1 MTVDLTLKSIT
12 FSISSLATYTG
23 LTLTTLAQS
32 PPPPGITLP
41 PETPE
46 TIEQILP
53 QPAVSPLPSQ
63 SPTPLPQP
71 ELQTPLPQPP
81 PDITSPESDSEA
93 LPQSADR
100 LFIKTI
106 EVLGNTVLHSEI
118 AALIAPWEN
127 REASFEDLLNLRSE
141 ITQLYLK
148 NGYITSGA
156 FLVNNQELS
165 QGEVQIQVVEGELEQ
180 IEITGLNRLRE
191 GYIRRRLELATSP
204 PLNQK
209 RLETA
214 LQLLQLDP
222 LLQQV
227 NAELTA
233 GSTPGRNSLQV
244 QIKEAPAFHAGI
256 ATANNQ
262 SPSLGTVQNSINA
275 SYDNVLGFGDRF
287 SAEYGITAGLN
298 LYDLNY
304 TIPINARNGTLS
316 LRYSN
321 SDSLIIE
328 EPFEALEIR
337 SESRTFSVNF
347 RQPLIRTPERE
358 FGIGI
363 ALDLRRSQTYIL
375 DDIPFSFS
383 EGPDD
388 GESNV
393 TVIRFYQDWVN
404 RSPGRV
410 LAARSQFSFGLNA
423 FDATINDI
431 STDGQFF
438 SWIGQFQWVE
448 QLSPRALL
456 VARINTQLTPD
467 SLLSLERF
475 SIGGVDTVRGYSQNQ
490 GVGDNG
496 IVGTVEVRLPLTS
509 NPRILQ
515 LSPFFEIGTV
525 WNNRDANPE
534 PATIAGLGLGL
545 DWLITSDLSLRLDYG
560 IPLIEVDDEGNSLQD
575 NGLYFSL
582 RYQPF

>member
-1 MTVDLTLKSIT
+1 MKVDLKWIT
-12 FSISSLATYTG
+12 MSISSLATYTY
-23 LTLTTLAQS
+23 LTLNTLAQS

-53 QPAVSPLPSQ
+53 QPPASPLPSEP
-63 SPTPLPQP
+63 PTPPPQP
-71 ELQTPLPQPP
+71 ELQTPQPQAPL
-81 PDITSPESDSEA
+81 DITSPSSN
-93 LPQSADR
+93 R
-100 LFIKTI
+100 IFIKTV
-106 EVLGNTVLHSEI
+106 EVLGNTVLHQEI
-118 AALIAPWEN
+118 AALITPFQN
-127 REASFEDLLNLRSE
+127 REASFEDLLNLRSD

-156 FLVNNQELS
+156 FLLNNQELS

-191 GYIRRRLELATSP
+191 SYVRSRLQLATTP

-233 GSTPGRNSLQV
+233 GSTPGRNSLRV
-244 QIKEAPAFHAGI
+244 QLKEAPAFHAAI

-262 SPSLGTVQNSINA
+262 SPSLGSVQNSVNA

-316 LRYSN
+316 LRYGN
-321 SDSLIIE
+321 TDSRIIE
-328 EPFEALEIR
+328 EAFEDLDIR

-358 FGIGI
+358 LGIGL

-383 EGPDD
+383 EGPDK

-404 RSPGRV
+404 RNAKRV
-410 LAARSQFSFGLNA
+410 LAVRSQFSFGIDA

-431 STDGQFF
+431 GTDGRFF
-438 SWIGQFQWVE
+438 SWLGQFQWVE

-456 VARINTQLTPD
+456 VTRINAQLTPD

-475 SIGGVDTVRGYSQNQ
+475 SIGGVDTVRGYAHNQ
-490 GVGDNG
+490 RVGDNG

-509 NPRILQ
+509 NSRILQ

-534 PATIAGLGLGL
+534 TATIAGLGLGL
-545 DWLITSDLSLRLDYG
+545 NWLISPDLSLRLDYG
-560 IPLIEVDDEGNSLQD
+560 IPLIEVDDEGDSLQD

>member
-1 MTVDLTLKSIT
+1 MTVDLTVRWIAL
-12 FSISSLATYTG
+12 SISTLTTSTC
-23 LTLTTLAQS
+23 LTLNTLAQS
-32 PPPPGITLP
+32 PPPPGVTLP
-41 PETPE
+41 PKTPE
-46 TIEQILP
+46 TIEQ
-53 QPAVSPLPSQ
+53 
-63 SPTPLPQP
+63 T
-71 ELQTPLPQPP
+71 LPQPP
-81 PDITSPESDSEA
+81 ASPLPLQPPTPPPQPQLQTPPSQAPPNITSP
-93 LPQSADR
+93 QSNR
-100 LFIKTI
+100 IFIKTL
-106 EVLGNTVLHSEI
+106 EVLGNTVLNKEI
-118 AALIAPWEN
+118 AALIKPWEN
-127 REASFEDLLNLRSE
+127 REVSFEDLLNLRSE
-141 ITQLYLK
+141 ITQLYIK

-156 FLVNNQELS
+156 FLVNNQELN
-165 QGEVQIQVVEGELEQ
+165 QGEVQIQVVEGQLEK
-180 IEITGLNRLRE
+180 IEITGLNHLRE
-191 GYIRRRLELATSP
+191 GYVRRRLELATTP
-204 PLNQK
+204 PLNKK

-214 LQLLQLDP
+214 LQLLQLNP
-222 LLQQV
+222 LFQQV

-233 GSTPGRNSLQV
+233 GSTPGRNILQV
-244 QIKEAPAFHAGI
+244 QLKEAPAFHAGI

-262 SPSLGTVQNSINA
+262 SPSLGSVQNSINA

-287 SAEYGITAGLN
+287 SAQYSITSGLN

-304 TIPINARNGTLS
+304 TIPLNARNGTLTLS
-316 LRYSN
+316 YSN
-321 SDSLIIE
+321 TDSRIIQD
-328 EPFEALEIR
+328 PFKDLDIR
-337 SESRTFSVNF
+337 SESRTFSANF
-347 RQPLIRTPERE
+347 RQPLIRTPQRE
-358 FGIGI
+358 LGIGL

-388 GESNV
+388 GESKV

-410 LAARSQFSFGLNA
+410 IAARSQFSFGIDA
-423 FDATINDI
+423 FDATVNNIG
-431 STDGQFF
+431 TDGRFF

-475 SIGGVDTVRGYSQNQ
+475 TIGGVDTVRGYQQNQ
-490 GVGDNG
+490 RVGDNG
-496 IVGTVEVRLPLTS
+496 ILGAVEVRLPLTS
-509 NPRILQ
+509 NPSILQ

-545 DWLITSDLSLRLDYG
+545 NWLITPDLSLRLDYG
-560 IPLIEVDDEGNSLQD
+560 IPLIEVDDKGDSLQD

>member
-1 MTVDLTLKSIT
+1 MKVDLKWIT
-12 FSISSLATYTG
+12 MSISSLATYTC
-23 LTLTTLAQS
+23 LTLNTLAQS

-53 QPAVSPLPSQ
+53 QPPASPLPSEP
-63 SPTPLPQP
+63 PTPPPQP
-71 ELQTPLPQPP
+71 ELQTPQPQAP
-81 PDITSPESDSEA
+81 PDITSPSSN
-93 LPQSADR
+93 R
-100 LFIKTI
+100 IFIKTV
-106 EVLGNTVLHSEI
+106 EVLGNTVLHQEI
-118 AALIAPWEN
+118 AALITPFQN
-127 REASFEDLLNLRSE
+127 REASFEDLLNLRSD

-156 FLVNNQELS
+156 FLLNNQKLS
-165 QGEVQIQVVEGELEQ
+165 QGEIQIQVVEGELEQ
-180 IEITGLNRLRE
+180 IEISGLNHLRE
-191 GYIRRRLELATSP
+191 SYVRRRLQLATTP

-233 GSTPGRNSLQV
+233 GSTPGRNSLRV
-244 QIKEAPAFHAGI
+244 QLKEAPAFHAAI

-262 SPSLGTVQNSINA
+262 SPSLGSVQNSVNA

-316 LRYSN
+316 LRYGN
-321 SDSLIIE
+321 TDSRIIE
-328 EPFEALEIR
+328 EAFEDLDIR

-358 FGIGI
+358 LGIGL

-383 EGPDD
+383 EGPDK
-388 GESNV
+388 GKSNV

-404 RSPGRV
+404 RNAKRV
-410 LAARSQFSFGLNA
+410 IAARSQFSFGIDA

-431 STDGQFF
+431 GTDGRFF

-475 SIGGVDTVRGYSQNQ
+475 SIGGMDTVRGYAHNQ
-490 GVGDNG
+490 RVGDNG

-525 WNNRDANPE
+525 WNNRDANPKT
-534 PATIAGLGLGL
+534 ATIAGLGLGL
-545 DWLITSDLSLRLDYG
+545 NWLITPDLSLRLDYG
-560 IPLIEVDDEGNSLQD
+560 IPLINVNDEGDSLQD